1 MMTDAGMGRWA
12 TAVAHAIN
20 HNVKPSEPYMRAF
33 DSGDFLN
40 HRHVR
45 AWSMVADRVFP
56 TVIWD
61 PTRAWR
67 GFVDESTGAL
77 RTNLWQAAFREF
89 AAKPNVSCRPS
100 ALKYDEVPPDLT
112 PLGFSGGHMVVT
124 DWAVADAAGAHRC
137 PSSTQGDRCDGRPV
151 GGTRCDRCYRKDG
164 GLVAF
169 LVHGGAEPPCRRG
182 RGHADGVQALGR
194 GRDVRGPAPRLPALP
209 QGGAA
214 GPLRPG
220 RERSPRGDPPDL
232 LARCRPRGQFGRQG
246 LIEEGHELLAHG
258 RLRQADRGRGLG
270 RAAHGAAVRGRGGRL
285 RRLPRLGRLGL
296 PDG

>member
-1 MMTDAGMGRWA
+1 MRIKRPANRTLVRVRRDCPDCLVPAEFVEDGGKPPTIIACTSKVGHAVGHTAGGTGCPLAKYGAGHICDGCYARPKGRRNRRGVGIAGGQYQRGGTARANSIRLHFALVSMMTDAGMGRWA
-12 TAVAHAIN
+12 AAVAHAIN

-169 LVHGGAEPPCRRG
+169 LVHGGA
-182 RGHADGVQALGR
+182 
-194 GRDVRGPAPRLPALP
+194 
-209 QGGAA
+209 
-214 GPLRPG
+214 
-220 RERSPRGDPPDL
+220 
-232 LARCRPRGQFGRQG
+232 
-246 LIEEGHELLAHG
+246 
-258 RLRQADRGRGLG
+258 
-270 RAAHGAAVRGRGGRL
+270 
-285 RRLPRLGRLGL
+285 
-296 PDG
+296 